1 MLSFRNLASYC
12 LTAAILGCLGISG
25 VVVGESSA
33 IAQTNADDE
42 TSHRGSG
49 RIMTRH
55 TPTVPGTAIAYRGTG
70 RVHSES
76 QEWWMS
82 HRGSGRIKNQSPEP
96 QTVSYRGSGRIS
108 PNSMPP
114 SEFS

>member
-1 MLSFRNLASYC
+1 MLSCRNLASYC

-25 VVVGESSA
+25 VVSGESSA

-49 RIMTRH
+49 RIMTWH
-55 TPTVPGTAIAYRGTG
+55 PPTVPQAAIAYRGTG

-76 QEWWMS
+76 QDWQVS
-82 HRGSGRIKNQSPEP
+82 HRGSGRIENQSPDT
-96 QTVSYRGSGRIS
+96 QTVSYRGSGRIA

-114 SEFS
+114 SEFG